1 MPPSRPANA
10 RLTQAAHALADA
22 RRRGYNWAMTRFG
35 VLGPFEVTGDGG
47 VPVAITAAKHRAVLA
62 VLLLRAGKFV
72 SDDQLIDTVWG
83 EDPPKAARAALQNA
97 IHALRRQL
105 GAELVS
111 REGVGYVLNLN
122 SHSFDLLEFEQLVH
136 AAAAKVHEE
145 RAALLRQALDLWRGE
160 PLAGLRL
167 DGLAPEV
174 RHLEELRLLTEEHW
188 FEAEL
193 EADRAAQLVPRLE
206 FLVPASPE
214 RESLRRL
221 LMLALYRSGRQADAL
236 AAYQDARRWAIEQLG
251 QEPSAELQELNRAM
265 IRQDPRVVR
274 PSTREPTQAE
284 HLEEVAKVL
293 LSGKLV
299 PVLGGDVDRLAEA
312 LAQRFEL
319 PPGERAELTRVAQ
332 YVALTRGEGPLYEE
346 LREML
351 AETRVTD
358 VHRFFAR
365 LPAFLR
371 QQELPHQ
378 LLVTTS
384 YDLAL
389 EQAFLDEGE
398 QFDVVSYLNS
408 GRDRGRFCHLRPDGS
423 THVIDVPNTYAVEL
437 SLEARTVILKLH
449 GGVAADALLQESFV
463 VTEDDY
469 IDYLGQTDVA
479 GAIPV
484 ALSAKL
490 RRSHFLFLG
499 FGMREWSLRLVL
511 ARMWGTERALFRS
524 WAVSEE
530 ARPLEDKF
538 WRVRD
543 VDSLEAPLDDY
554 VSGLAR
560 YLGLPAEVAT

>member
-1 MPPSRPANA
+1 
-10 RLTQAAHALADA
+10 
-22 RRRGYNWAMTRFG
+22 MTRFG
-35 VLGPFEVTGDGG
+35 VLGPFEVIGNDGTPIVIG
-47 VPVAITAAKHRAVLA
+47 AGKQRAVLA

-72 SDDQLIDTVWG
+72 SDDHLIDAVWG
-83 EDPPKAARAALQNA
+83 QDPPPAVRAALQNA
-97 IHALRRQL
+97 IHALRQRL

-111 REGVGYVLNLN
+111 RQAAGYMLNLN
-122 SHSFDLLEFEQLVH
+122 GHSFDLLEFDELVH
-136 AAAAKVHEE
+136 AAAGKEPEE
-145 RAALLRQALDLWRGE
+145 RAMLLRQALDLWRGE
-160 PLAGLRL
+160 PLAGVSV
-167 DGLAPEV
+167 DGLAPEL
-174 RHLEELRLLTEEHW
+174 RNLEERRLLTEEQW
-188 FEAEL
+188 L
-193 EADRAAQLVPRLE
+193 EAALETDRAPELVPRLE
-206 FLVPASPE
+206 FLVSGSPE

-236 AAYQDARRWAIEQLG
+236 AAYQDARSWTMQELG
-251 QEPSAELQELNRAM
+251 QEPTAELQELNREM
-265 IRQDPRVVR
+265 IRQDPRLLR
-274 PSTREPTQAE
+274 PRAPAVSQSE
-284 HLEEVAKVL
+284 HLEEVAKIL
-293 LSGKLV
+293 LAGKLV

-312 LAQRFEL
+312 LATRFEL
-319 PPGERAELTRVAQ
+319 PLTERTELTRVAQ
-332 YVALTRGEGPLYEE
+332 YVALTKGAGPLYEE
-346 LREML
+346 LRTML
-351 AETRVTD
+351 TETRVTE
-358 VHRFFAR
+358 VHRFFAK

-371 QQELPHQ
+371 KQELPQQ

-398 QFDVVSYLNS
+398 QFDVVSYLNT

-437 SLEARTVILKLH
+437 SLEERTVILKLH
-449 GGVAADALLQESFV
+449 GGVVADAPLQESFV

-490 RRSHFLFLG
+490 RRSHFLFFG
-499 FGMREWSLRLVL
+499 FGLREWSLRLVL
-511 ARMWGTERALFRS
+511 ARMWGADRALFRS

-530 ARPLEDKF
+530 ARPLENKF
-538 WRVRD
+538 WSARD
-543 VDSLEAPLDDY
+543 VDLLEAPLDDY

>member
-1 MPPSRPANA
+1 
-10 RLTQAAHALADA
+10 
-22 RRRGYNWAMTRFG
+22 MTRFG
-35 VLGPFEVTGDGG
+35 VLGPFEVIGDDGA
-47 VPVAITAAKHRAVLA
+47 PIAISAAKQRAVLA

-72 SDDQLIDTVWG
+72 SDEHLIDTVWG
-83 EDPPKAARAALQNA
+83 EDPPRAARAALQNA
-97 IHALRRQL
+97 IHALRQRL

-111 REGVGYVLNLN
+111 RQAAGYVLNLN
-122 SHSFDLLEFEQLVH
+122 GHTFDLFEFEELLRD
-136 AAAAKVHEE
+136 AAGKDGEE
-145 RAALLRQALDLWRGE
+145 RGALLRRALELWRGE

-167 DGLAPEV
+167 EGLAPDV

-188 FEAEL
+188 LEAEL
-193 EADRAAQLVPRLE
+193 ESDRAAQLVPRLE

-236 AAYQDARRWAIEQLG
+236 AAYQDARRWAIEHLG

-274 PSTREPTQAE
+274 PSTQGSSQAE
-284 HLEEVAKVL
+284 HLEEVAKIL
-293 LSGKLV
+293 RAGKLV
-299 PVLGGDVDRLAEA
+299 PVLGGDLDRLAEA
-312 LAQRFEL
+312 LATRFEL
-319 PPGERAELTRVAQ
+319 PQGERAELASVAQ
-332 YVALTRGEGPLYEE
+332 YVALTKGAGPLYEE
-346 LREML
+346 LRAML
-351 AETRVTD
+351 VETRVTE
-358 VHRFFAR
+358 VHRFFAK

-371 QQELPHQ
+371 KEELPHQ

-398 QFDVVSYLNS
+398 PFDVVSYLNA
-408 GRDRGRFCHLRPDGS
+408 GRDRGRFCHVRPDGS

-437 SLEARTVILKLH
+437 SLEERTVILKLH
-449 GGVAADALLQESFV
+449 GGVVGDAPVPESFV

-479 GAIPV
+479 SAIPV

-511 ARMWGTERALFRS
+511 ARMWGAERALFRS

-538 WRVRD
+538 WRARD
-543 VDSLEAPLDDY
+543 VDLLEESLDDY